1 MPQLQHPDAM
11 LRAIDADDIQAWF
24 DYLTKPEVFE
34 HTSWNVSS
42 LAELQ
47 HYAWRPDEFTDDSLL
62 RFAIASRQSN
72 QLIGTAGFHTVSPRN
87 RSAELAYDLSPHA
100 WGKGIATAV
109 AACLTEWA
117 HGEAG
122 VLRVQATTLH
132 SNTRSLKVLE
142 RCGFE
147 REGLLKSFRLVRGV
161 PGDFWMFSHIA
172 AHEAKLAHG
181 TSELNKT

>member
-1 MPQLQHPDAM
+1 MPQLQHPDAV
-11 LRAIDADDIQAWF
+11 LRALEGADIQAWF
-24 DYLTKPEVFE
+24 DYLSNPEVFE

-42 LAELQ
+42 PADLQ
-47 HYAWRPDEFTDDSLL
+47 HYVWRPEEFTDSSML

-72 QLIGTAGFHTVSPRN
+72 QLIGTAGFHTVSPPN
-87 RSAELAYDLSPHA
+87 RSAELAYDLSPLV

-109 AACLTEWA
+109 AACLTDWA
-117 HGEAG
+117 HAQAG

-132 SNTRSLKVLE
+132 SNTRSRKVLE

-161 PGDFWMFSHIA
+161 PGDFWMFSHVA
-172 AHEAKLAHG
+172 AA
-181 TSELNKT
+181 